1 MENSFDI
8 KLSSQSHHDFAGLTE
23 LRARAKNKDETAVK
37 EVGQKFEALFI
48 QMMLKS
54 FREASKPLK
63 SDLMG
68 SSAQDT
74 FEEMY
79 HQELSQVMSQRGSL
93 GVAQW
98 LTDTIQKQGGKSK
111 ATDIYSHT
119 SAMPIFSEKSRASV
133 PIKSDLPTIN
143 LKPGDYR

>member
-1 MENSFDI
+1 MENSFDT

-68 SSAQDT
+68 SSAQD
-74 FEEMY
+74 
-79 HQELSQVMSQRGSL
+79 R
-93 GVAQW
+93 
-98 LTDTIQKQGGKSK
+98 KS
-111 ATDIYSHT
+111 
-119 SAMPIFSEKSRASV
+119 V
-133 PIKSDLPTIN
+133 V
-143 LKPGDYR
+143 